1 MIWIALTFGLV
12 SSLHCALMCAP
23 LQAVVMGQWLR
34 NGKKANWLL
43 YHAGRLCT
51 YVLLG
56 LLVGVLGNAF
66 GLPQIQQE
74 FTIIAGL
81 LLLFGYFGF
90 KALKWDRSL
99 NRLITPFLM
108 KLQGKVKKG
117 QNRSWYFISG
127 SLNGLLPCG
136 MVYAALIPVAGAQSI
151 ALAGAAMFFFG
162 LGTLPLL
169 LSINLAGNSLM
180 LRFSRQFQ
188 KLIPITVILIAAVL
202 ILRGMELNIPYLSP
216 EMPVAGAGTEVC
228 R

>member
-34 NGKKANWLL
+34 NGKRGNWLL

-56 LLVGVLGNAF
+56 LLVGILGNAF
-66 GLPQIQQE
+66 GLPQVQQE

-81 LLLFGYFGF
+81 LLLMGYFGF

-99 NRLITPFLM
+99 NRIISPFLM
-108 KLQGKVKKG
+108 KLQGKVRRG
-117 QNRSWYFISG
+117 QSRSWYFISG

-136 MVYAALIPVAGAQSI
+136 MVYAALIPVAGSASI
-151 ALAGAAMFFFG
+151 GMAGISMLFFG

-169 LSINLAGNSLM
+169 LGINLAGNSLM
-180 LRFSRQFQ
+180 QRFSRQFQ

-202 ILRGMELNIPYLSP
+202 ILRGMELDIPYLSP
-216 EMPVAGAGTEVC
+216 EMPHAGASTEVC